1 MKFAKELEQELVP
14 EWRIKYL
21 NYKAGKKH
29 VKAVSRAINRINYSP
44 HGTAKRSDL
53 LSRQPSFLSSQF
65 TPRQRDVEAG
75 QDGLDGGGALR
86 TTPTPKPQAKP
97 RHQETPKSG
106 ALPTPAQ
113 RERHSLARSPGNEG
127 NYGSF
132 GPRPA
137 AQTGP
142 PSTSGSRNLFQLPDP
157 AMRVPSNL
165 SEHPSVRSDGGRESL
180 NRAAMQR
187 SATMVPAVP
196 NGSFTP
202 LARSSPASHGGPSS
216 SRLRRLFTATQPIT
230 RTESAR
236 YEVDMQALDTVRQRE
251 REFFDFLDSELDK
264 VESFY
269 HQKEEQAGLRLAA
282 LREQLHEMKKRRVQE
297 LARAKERK
305 EQRNGS
311 ADGSDGKASSHDH
324 SQGLFSPIKSKLFK
338 PGPNSKALSA
348 MPMTPVIGGTGFD
361 ARRDYARKAQSDDVP
376 YRTAKRK
383 LKLALEEFYRGLELL
398 KAYTLLNRTAF
409 RKLNKKYDKATN
421 ARPPYRYMNERVSR
435 AWFVNSDIVDNYIR
449 DVEDLYAR
457 YFEKGNHKIAA
468 GKLRRLTR
476 RPGDESGTTFRSGLF
491 IGTGAVFSIQ
501 GLVYGAQLLLDDDST
516 NVELFF
522 CLYSNHWDNPVQCN
536 SNNSRLMGFFSAL
549 PPIWRALQCIR
560 RYQDTKNVFPHLVN
574 CGKYCMT
581 IMAAVTLSLYR
592 IDGTYATLG
601 VFITFATINSI
612 YCSIWDLLM
621 DFSLLQPDARNR
633 FLRNLLGL
641 KRRWPYYAIMT
652 IDPILRF
659 GWIFYA
665 IFTHDAQ
672 HSTIVSFLVA
682 LSEVIRRGMWALI
695 RVENEHCSNVA
706 AYKASRD
713 LPLPYRLE
721 HKQSGGER
729 ASSDESKTQSAEENA
744 VASAVDASAAGSSMR
759 AREEAGVA
767 TQPTPALEA
776 GDGGGGRL
784 GLRRCRSE
792 VPGARSIRGI
802 MAEAHRQDF
811 EKKRRP
817 RAESSATARAAGD
830 DDINASDEE
839 RDDDDDD
846 DDADTASVL
855 DERMEARRAER
866 LVRGDSGCYE

>member
-29 VKAVSRAINRINYSP
+29 VKAVSRAINRINNSP
-44 HGTAKRSDL
+44 HGRAKRSEL
-53 LSRQPSFLSSQF
+53 LPRRPSFFSSPF
-65 TPRQRDVEAG
+65 TPPQRDAEAG
-75 QDGLDGGGALR
+75 QDGLGGGGASR
-86 TTPTPKPQAKP
+86 TTPAPKPQAKA
-97 RHQETPKSG
+97 RHQETPRSG

-113 RERHSLARSPGNEG
+113 GERHSLARSPGNEG

-137 AQTGP
+137 SQMGP

-165 SEHPSVRSDGGRESL
+165 SEHSSVHSDGDRESL
-180 NRAAMQR
+180 SRAVMQR
-187 SATMVPAVP
+187 SVTMVPAVS
-196 NGSFTP
+196 NGSSFTP
-202 LARSSPASHGGPSS
+202 QVRPSPASHNRPSS
-216 SRLRRLFTATQPIT
+216 SMLRRLFTATQPIT
-230 RTESAR
+230 KSESAR
-236 YEVDMQALDTVRQRE
+236 YDVDMQALDTVRQRE
-251 REFFDFLDSELDK
+251 KEFFDFLDSELDK

-282 LREQLHEMKKRRVQE
+282 LRVQLREMKNRRVQE
-297 LARAKERK
+297 LARAKYRK

-311 ADGSDGKASSHDH
+311 ADGSNGKASGHDAP
-324 SQGLFSPIKSKLFK
+324 QGLFNPIKSKLFR

-361 ARRDYARKAQSDDVP
+361 ASRDYIRRAQSDDVP

-398 KAYTLLNRTAF
+398 KAYALLNRTAF
-409 RKLNKKYDKATN
+409 RKLNKKYDKAAN
-421 ARPPYRYMNERVSR
+421 ARPAYRYMNEKVSK
-435 AWFVNSDIVDNYIR
+435 AWFVNSDIVDIYIR

-491 IGTGAVFSIQ
+491 IGMGA
-501 GLVYGAQLLLDDDST
+501 

-536 SNNSRLMGFFSAL
+536 SSHSRLMGFFSAL

-601 VFITFATINSI
+601 AFVTFAMINSI

-621 DFSLLQPDARNR
+621 DFSLLQPEARNR

-641 KRRWPYYAIMT
+641 KRRWPYYVIMT
-652 IDPILRF
+652 IDPVLRF

-672 HSTIVSFLVA
+672 HSTLVSFLVA
-682 LSEVIRRGMWALI
+682 LTEVMRRGMWALI

-721 HKQSGGER
+721 HEQPGGEH
-729 ASSDESKTQSAEENA
+729 ASSDESKTQSTEENA

-767 TQPTPALEA
+767 TQHTPAIEA

-784 GLRRCRSE
+784 GLRRHRSE

-830 DDINASDEE
+830 EDITASEEE

-846 DDADTASVL
+846 DDNDTASVF

-866 LVRGDSGCYE
+866 LVRVDSGGDV

>member
-29 VKAVSRAINRINYSP
+29 VKAVSRAINRIHNSP
-44 HGTAKRSDL
+44 HGPAKRGDPL
-53 LSRQPSFLSSQF
+53 PRRPSFFSSPF

-75 QDGLDGGGALR
+75 QDGLDDGGALR
-86 TTPTPKPQAKP
+86 ATPAPKPQAKP
-97 RHQETPKSG
+97 GHQETPKSG
-106 ALPTPAQ
+106 ALPTPGQ
-113 RERHSLARSPGNEG
+113 GERHSLARSPGNEG

-137 AQTGP
+137 SQTGP

-180 NRAAMQR
+180 NREAMQR
-187 SATMVPAVP
+187 SATMAPVVL
-196 NGSFTP
+196 NGSSLTP
-202 LARSSPASHGGPSS
+202 MARSSPASHNRPSS
-216 SRLRRLFTATQPIT
+216 NRLRRLFTATQPIT

-251 REFFDFLDSELDK
+251 KEFFEFLDGELEK

-282 LREQLHEMKKRRVQE
+282 LREQLHEMKNRRVRE
-297 LARAKERK
+297 LACAKHRK

-311 ADGSDGKASSHDH
+311 SDDGDGKASGHDH
-324 SQGLFSPIKSKLFK
+324 PQGLFNPIKSKLFR

-348 MPMTPVIGGTGFD
+348 MPMTPVIGGTEFD
-361 ARRDYARKAQSDDVP
+361 ARRDYTRKAQSDDVP

-409 RKLNKKYDKATN
+409 RKLNKKYDKATH
-421 ARPPYRYMNERVSR
+421 ARPPYRYMNEKVNK
-435 AWFVNSDIVDNYIR
+435 AWFVNSDVVDNYIR

-457 YFEKGNHKIAA
+457 YFEKGNHKVAA

-491 IGTGAVFSIQ
+491 IGMGAVFSIQ
-501 GLVYGAQLLLDDDST
+501 GVAYGAKLLFDDDST

-601 VFITFATINSI
+601 AFITFATINSI
-612 YCSIWDLLM
+612 YSSIWDLLM

-641 KRRWPYYAIMT
+641 KRRWPYYVIMT
-652 IDPILRF
+652 VDPILRF

-682 LSEVIRRGMWALI
+682 FSEVIRRGMWALI

-721 HKQSGGER
+721 HEQPGGES
-729 ASSDESKTQSAEENA
+729 ASSDEPKTQSTEENA
-744 VASAVDASAAGSSMR
+744 VAGVVDASAAGSSMR

-767 TQPTPALEA
+767 KQPTPVLEA

-784 GLRRCRSE
+784 GLRRHRSE

-811 EKKRRP
+811 EKRRP

-830 DDINASDEE
+830 DDINASEEE

-846 DDADTASVL
+846 DDTASVF

-866 LVRGDSGCYE
+866 LVRSDSGDVE

>member
-29 VKAVSRAINRINYSP
+29 VKAVSRAIHRINNSP
-44 HGTAKRSDL
+44 HGTAKRSEL
-53 LSRQPSFLSSQF
+53 LPHRPSFFSSPF
-65 TPRQRDVEAG
+65 TPRQRGA
-75 QDGLDGGGALR
+75 DGLDGGGALK
-86 TTPTPKPQAKP
+86 TTPAPKPQAKA
-97 RHQETPKSG
+97 RHPETPKSG

-113 RERHSLARSPGNEG
+113 GERHSLARSPGNEG

-137 AQTGP
+137 SQMGP

-187 SATMVPAVP
+187 SATMVPAVS
-196 NGSFTP
+196 NGSSFTP
-202 LARSSPASHGGPSS
+202 QAHSSPASHNRPSS

-236 YEVDMQALDTVRQRE
+236 YDVDMQALDTVRQRE

-282 LREQLHEMKKRRVQE
+282 LREQLHEMKNRRVRE
-297 LARAKERK
+297 LAWAKHRK

-311 ADGSDGKASSHDH
+311 ADSNDGKASGHDH
-324 SQGLFSPIKSKLFK
+324 SQGLFNPIKSKLFR
-338 PGPNSKALSA
+338 PSPNSKALSA
-348 MPMTPVIGGTGFD
+348 MPMTPVIGGTRFD
-361 ARRDYARKAQSDDVP
+361 ASRDYTKKAQSDDVP

-409 RKLNKKYDKATN
+409 RKLNKKYDKAAN
-421 ARPPYRYMNERVSR
+421 ARPAYRYMNEKVNK
-435 AWFVNSDIVDNYIR
+435 AW
-449 DVEDLYAR
+449 
-457 YFEKGNHKIAA
+457 
-468 GKLRRLTR
+468 LT
-476 RPGDESGTTFRSGLF
+476 T
-491 IGTGAVFSIQ
+491 AW
-501 GLVYGAQLLLDDDST
+501 

-522 CLYSNHWDNPVQCN
+522 CLYSNHWDNPAQCN
-536 SNNSRLMGFFSAL
+536 SNHSRLMGFFSAL

-592 IDGTYATLG
+592 IHGTYATLG

-641 KRRWPYYAIMT
+641 KRRWPYYVIMA

-665 IFTHDAQ
+665 IFTYDAQ

-682 LSEVIRRGMWALI
+682 LSEVMRRGMWALI

-713 LPLPYRLE
+713 LPLPYRLGHE
-721 HKQSGGER
+721 QPGGER
-729 ASSDESKTQSAEENA
+729 ASSDEPKTQSTEENA

-776 GDGGGGRL
+776 GDGGGGIL
-784 GLRRCRSE
+784 GLRRHRSE

-830 DDINASDEE
+830 DDINASEE
-839 RDDDDDD
+839 EPDDDDDD
-846 DDADTASVL
+846 EDNDTASVF
-855 DERMEARRAER
+855 DERMEARRAEK
-866 LVRGDSGCYE
+866 LVRSDSGGGE